1 MQPFSVCNDQSFL
14 ILLCALDPKFICP
27 DRKTL
32 AYKLEATL
40 IEDALE
46 FKEIFANLK
55 SKVSLTT
62 DCWKSTAG
70 DPYIVVTCHYID
82 EDFIL

>member
-14 ILLCALDPKFICP
+14 NLLYALDLKFICP

-32 AYKLEATL
+32 ANSLRSDFDRRCTEV
-40 IEDALE
+40 
-46 FKEIFANLK
+46 KEIFANLK

-70 DPYIVVTCHYID
+70 DPYILCCDVPLY
-82 EDFIL
+82 